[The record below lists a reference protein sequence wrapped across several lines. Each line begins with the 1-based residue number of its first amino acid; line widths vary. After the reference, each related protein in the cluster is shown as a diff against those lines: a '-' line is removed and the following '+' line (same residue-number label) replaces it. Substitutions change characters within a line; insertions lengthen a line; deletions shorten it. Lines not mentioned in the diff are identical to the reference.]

1 MKRHFENFLYGV
13 GSVMDIAPPVR
24 MYRLNNAGFAM
35 DAARLRGDFA
45 SVGKDMRK
53 QIKREQANYRTR

>member
-1 MKRHFENFLYGV
+1 MYGV